1 MCLKSSP
8 TQNMNYFL
16 HVELVLLLTPVILV
30 FGLNWRSFFNAEFFK
45 FLLKLKVTLFTG
57 MKLQNFK
64 EDMQKVND
72 SVGVSKKIVLRNRSP
87 GNSICFFTNT
97 MLEIL
102 EICVLW
108 SENEMGNQYM
118 EEFLLYFRINQYFI
132 GDVSECSFFVDITT
146 VPILCNKG
154 VNWAERDNVF
164 AFKVTTSS
172 NTLFISLFVA

>member
-1 MCLKSSP
+1 
-8 TQNMNYFL
+8 MNYFL

-87 GNSICFFTNT
+87 GYSICFLTNT

-102 EICVLW
+102 EICVL
-108 SENEMGNQYM
+108 
-118 EEFLLYFRINQYFI
+118 
-132 GDVSECSFFVDITT
+132 
-146 VPILCNKG
+146 
-154 VNWAERDNVF
+154 
-164 AFKVTTSS
+164 
-172 NTLFISLFVA
+172 